1 MGKKYYDRDLP
12 ALIASNNR
20 IAKAQEESNAL
31 TANRIKQESRK
42 MQLEQRRLLV
52 EMTKHGISLKD
63 IMVEQEKED

>member
-1 MGKKYYDRDLP
+1 
-12 ALIASNNR
+12 
-20 IAKAQEESNAL
+20 
-31 TANRIKQESRK
+31 